1 MGNGD
6 ERGAT
11 MTQNEGQITI
21 RALGEED
28 RESVVRLAQLDTA
41 PTPEGGLLGA
51 VVDGRLVAAVSLAD
65 GHSVAN
71 PFVSSE
77 HARSVLMRRARQ
89 LTRKRGRLLPL
100 RRRARGAVGVGTPG
114 SGGRVLGNP
123 RRAA

>member
-6 ERGAT
+6 ERAT
-11 MTQNEGQITI
+11 MMQNEAQITI
-21 RALGEED
+21 RALSEED
-28 RESVVRLAQLDTA
+28 RESVVRLGQLDTA
-41 PTPEGGLLGA
+41 PTPEGRLLGA

-77 HARSVLMRRARQ
+77 HARSMLKLRARQ
-89 LTRKRGRLLPL
+89 LTRKRGRLFPR
-100 RRRARGAVGVGTPG
+100 RRRARGAVGVGPPG
-114 SGGRVLGNP
+114 SGGRVLAHP